1 MSVVPLFVTET
12 SSLASKR
19 YNQIGGQSPGGNNMA
34 SRHRVYLG
42 PPTSDEGET
51 WLYRK
56 VVSTSISPSGE
67 GRLSIRSG
75 GDLRSR
81 TERKRSFEKSKMEI
95 KVPCAVLR
103 PGGSMGRPKRCMAR
117 NRCQLNTLRDWG
129 GGGRRSAAPRRQEP
143 LLSLQQEFQTFI
155 ELEIGL
161 RLDSKKALFLP
172 RGRHCMQYVMH

>member
-1 MSVVPLFVTET
+1 
-12 SSLASKR
+12 
-19 YNQIGGQSPGGNNMA
+19 MA
-34 SRHRVYLG
+34 SRHGAYLG
-42 PPTSDEGET
+42 PPTSDESET

-56 VVSTSISPSGE
+56 VVSTSIFPSDV
-67 GRLSIRSG
+67 GRLTIRSG
-75 GDLRSR
+75 GDSRSR
-81 TERKRSFEKSKMEI
+81 TSRERFFEKSKMVIE
-95 KVPCAVLR
+95 VPRAGLR
-103 PGGSMGRPKRCMAR
+103 PGGSLGPPKRCMAR
-117 NRCQLNTLRDWG
+117 NRCQLNTLRDWR